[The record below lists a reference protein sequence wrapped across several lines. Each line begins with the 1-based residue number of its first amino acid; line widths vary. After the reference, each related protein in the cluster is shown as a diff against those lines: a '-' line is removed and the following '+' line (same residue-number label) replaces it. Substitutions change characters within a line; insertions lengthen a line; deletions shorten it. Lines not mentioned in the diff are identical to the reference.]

1 VKKESLM
8 ATQNT
13 SSNGNGN
20 PRAELRLI
28 PLSRIVVQDG
38 FNPRGE
44 VVEDDALEAMAAT
57 MRERGCL
64 QSVRVRATDA
74 DEFQL
79 VAGERR
85 YRAAALAALTEIP
98 AMVLP
103 AGAGDEAEQLELLTD
118 AVIENELRSDLDPL
132 QRALGFQAM
141 LDCGLNVRGV
151 AERLGGNA
159 KRTSR
164 ERRIKAHLAILTL
177 PEDLREKIADETI
190 PVMAVKVLSEINK
203 ISTDLARAAVAAV
216 LDAEEHYE
224 PYTWAEIVEEGLA
237 VAVRSSEPLPD
248 GMFQSSHSYPIA
260 TFTLGEKASKDLATY
275 EKLAGVV
282 PLDRVFF
289 TPELVEQARVLG
301 AVHELDRSNAL
312 IVGQD
317 VGDRLAEDYIAQN
330 VKAARA
336 NARRRRAEQQ
346 DSDADAEQSGTG
358 SGEEDTEQDTPEQ
371 RAERARDKAKAERE
385 AQQEERV
392 KATAFNEMLGLLVF
406 KHLPKIKVDE
416 RVLRILASVNLGGE
430 LWSIAARGARL
441 ALPGWVTQTTTAS
454 TGRIKTVYL
463 DTHEAGERAE
473 RLLQVA
479 CSAGDIAGRSL
490 TLIALASLVDEE
502 HALAFSNRSHH
513 ELHFS
518 GPWAAQAQRDLNA
531 IIRERIKE
539 GQLPA
544 LDAILDERIA
554 NDEQDAAHDAE
565 VSQALLRLDG
575 VIDRREQIA
584 LDELEQAIVDAE
596 LAWGKYAPRTHT
608 LRAEL
613 DRRSSSKDEE
623 RTDDGEQQA
632 DEAEQEPAAA
642 AL

>member
-8 ATQNT
+8 ATQKT

-20 PRAELRLI
+20 GHPRAELRLI

-64 QSVRVRATDA
+64 QSVRVRATDT

-118 AVIENELRSDLDPL
+118 AVIENEMRSDLDPL

-151 AERLGGNA
+151 AERLGGKA

-164 ERRIKAHLAILTL
+164 ERRVKAHLAILTL
-177 PEDLREKIADETI
+177 PEDLREKIANETI

-216 LDAEEHYE
+216 LDVEEHYE

-237 VAVRSSEPLPD
+237 VAVRSSEPLPA
-248 GMFQSSHSYPIA
+248 GMFQSSQSYPIA
-260 TFTLGEKASKDLATY
+260 TFTLGEKASKDLAAH
-275 EKLAGVV
+275 EKIAGVV
-282 PLDRVFF
+282 SLDRVFF

-301 AVHELDRSNAL
+301 AVHELGRSSAL

-330 VKAARA
+330 LKAARA

-346 DSDADAEQSGTG
+346 DSDPDAQQSGTG
-358 SGEEDTEQDTPEQ
+358 SGSGEQNPEQDTPEQ
-371 RAERARDKAKAERE
+371 RAERAREKAKAERE

-392 KATAFNEMLGLLVF
+392 KATAFNELLGLLVF

-454 TGRIKTVYL
+454 TGKTKTVYL

-513 ELHFS
+513 ELRLS

-531 IIRERIKE
+531 IVRERIKE

-554 NDEQDAAHDAE
+554 KDAQDAAHDAE
-565 VSQALLRLDG
+565 VNHALLRLDG

-596 LAWGKYAPRTHT
+596 LAWGKYALNTHT

-613 DRRSSSKDEE
+613 DRRSSSEDE
-623 RTDDGEQQA
+623 DGEPHA
-632 DEAEQEPAAA
+632 DEAEQESAAA